1 MIYMT
6 RRAFLSSKSNTA
18 AGEIVIKHACQ
29 KSWQIASKNEDCSKS
44 VSSID
49 SGAIFQASLGQEL
62 SRNAFVVSIL
72 SFWKNLYVGIGP
84 GHDPKSSKFSKK
96 YSLRARCSI
105 WAALP
110 GAQNPDGSSPPRM
123 RLHMA
128 CRDGRQYFSREQRLG
143 KSSCKS

>member
-1 MIYMT
+1 MT
-6 RRAFLSSKSNTA
+6 RRAFLSFEGNTA
-18 AGEIVIKHACQ
+18 AGDIELKHACQ

-49 SGAIFQASLGQEL
+49 SGAIFQASSGHEL

-72 SFWKNLYVGIGP
+72 SFWKNLYRRIGP

-96 YSLRARCSI
+96 CSLRASCSI

-110 GAQNPDGSSPPRM
+110 GAHPSGFRPQLLVEHDDD
-123 RLHMA
+123 LH
-128 CRDGRQYFSREQRLG
+128 DS
-143 KSSCKS
+143 